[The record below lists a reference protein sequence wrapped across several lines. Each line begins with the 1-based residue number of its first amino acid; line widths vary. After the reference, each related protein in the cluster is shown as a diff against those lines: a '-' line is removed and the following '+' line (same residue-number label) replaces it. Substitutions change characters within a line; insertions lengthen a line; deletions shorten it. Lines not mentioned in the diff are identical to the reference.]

1 MYLTF
6 VTAFTNHV
14 TGLRV
19 VGELGAKRLA
29 LVLLPHMRVSG
40 EDGDAVDVVVIQLI
54 RIACHE
60 IAVVVDLLDVRLF
73 LRRRGHNDV
82 IDGGVFLRRVN
93 FCELTRQL
101 HGSLRNQDI
110 PREGADGVGL
120 VVAIHAVG
128 MHDVDRLVTIILPCQ
143 RRLQKQEEPGSQ
155 QA

>member
-6 VTAFTNHV
+6 VAAFTDHV

-19 VGELGAKRLA
+19 VRKLGAERLA
-29 LVLLPHMRVSG
+29 LILLPHVRVSG
-40 EDGDAVDVVVIQLI
+40 EDRDTVDIVVIQLI
-54 RIACHE
+54 CIARHE
-60 IAVVVDLLDVRLF
+60 IAVVIDLFDVRLF
-73 LRRRGHNDV
+73 LRRCGHNNV

-93 FCELTRQL
+93 LCELSGQL

-110 PREGADGVGL
+110 SREGADGVGL

-128 MHDVDRLVTIILPCQ
+128 MHDVDRLVAIILPCQ
-143 RRLQKQEEPGSQ
+143 RRLQKQEPGNQ